1 MSSYERTTVTKEET
15 TVPATQNIHTTTELR
30 QQPLHTS
37 GVNSTVEC
45 QTRVGGTNEC
55 QDDRGFF
62 EKVKDAITGGD
73 NPAKKAE
80 HYAEKA
86 GEEAKKE
93 AKLACEAQKY
103 ANKAAEKANKYASKA
118 EEKLMEKE
126 RACEKQE
133 SYTEKARIEA
143 ERLNQCKE
151 ADLSRQAQELKC
163 AGSKLQQ
170 AH

>member
-1 MSSYERTTVTKEET
+1 MSSYERTTVTKTET
-15 TVPATQNIHTTTELR
+15 TIPTTHNISTNAEIR
-30 QQPLHTS
+30 QQPLLTS
-37 GVNSTVEC
+37 GVNTTVEY
-45 QTRVGGTNEC
+45 QARVSGTNEC
-55 QDDRGFF
+55 NDDRGFF

-80 HYAEKA
+80 HYTEKA

-93 AKLACEAQKY
+93 AKLAYEAQKY
-103 ANKAAEKANKYASKA
+103 ADKAVEKANKYINKA
-118 EEKLMEKE
+118 GEKLAEKE

-133 SYTEKARIEA
+133 CYTEKARAEIE
-143 ERLNQCKE
+143 RFNQCKE
-151 ADLSRQAQELKC
+151 ADLSRQAQEVKC